1 MNKTRPCKEEVIENK
16 YNVNGLTGVLHPL
29 YASLHFVIVQKNH

>member
-16 YNVNGLTGVLHPL
+16 YNVNGLDDLL
-29 YASLHFVIVQKNH
+29 ALSDSVIDNYNKDE